1 VYKALSVTL
10 AVVTVYADMLI
21 LYFTVQEV
29 DKEMAVAYAEEIG
42 ALYLETSAKDDTNVQ
57 DIFVK
62 LSKCLSVL
70 SLILSVAL
78 SAALVVLFGD
88 HAVAVVL

>member
-1 VYKALSVTL
+1 VIYLSLPCMLMLCYTL
-10 AVVTVYADMLI
+10 
-21 LYFTVQEV
+21 QEV

-62 LSKCLSVL
+62 LSKCMCFLL
-70 SLILSVAL
+70 
-78 SAALVVLFGD
+78 
-88 HAVAVVL
+88 

>member
-1 VYKALSVTL
+1 MLTRYRTL
-10 AVVTVYADMLI
+10 
-21 LYFTVQEV
+21 QEV

-70 SLILSVAL
+70 SVILTVAL
-78 SAALVVLFGD
+78 SAALAVLYEG
-88 HAVAVVL
+88 HAVAVVNTPG